1 MNAPVLAALLVTAAC
16 TAALVWLQVRG
27 LAQAKNLDGIAKRLS
42 SSPGPTPP
50 APAADHTMIER
61 HVAFDH
67 YDPEG
72 GAPIPHLVC
81 MAMQDVVLEAE
92 INGFICTKTPTVFV
106 MHSIRR
112 IHVLLPVARPATSAL
127 EEETK

>member
-16 TAALVWLQVRG
+16 TAVLVWVQVRG
-27 LAQAKNLDGIAKRLS
+27 LAQAKSLEEVAKRMS
-42 SSPGPTPP
+42 SSPMTPPP
-50 APAADHTMIER
+50 APTADPTMIER
-61 HVAFDH
+61 NVAFDH

-81 MAMQDVVLEAE
+81 MAIQDVVLEAE
-92 INGFICTKTPTVFV
+92 INGFICTSTPTVLV
-106 MHSIRR
+106 KHSARR
-112 IHVLLPVARPATSAL
+112 IHVLLPVARPASDAL